1 MQGRR
6 PSDVPLPSRARS
18 VEGEMAE
25 VVVGIIVVSGIGWVT
40 RSILRA
46 DAQQHA
52 AQYRRRRPVSRS
64 WNLTRW

>member
-1 MQGRR
+1 
-6 PSDVPLPSRARS
+6 
-18 VEGEMAE
+18 MAE